1 VAFRQRGNLRLLPAL
16 GLLFLFLALGG
27 CASGPRNPATAQDPA
42 AGSQA
47 RNSAPAAGS
56 QPPAA
61 AGDQAADPN
70 AATAQDPAPA
80 GNPAPAPAPNLAR
93 VEAILAD
100 MTLREQIAQR
110 FITFVPRDRPVDTFR
125 KGLRRGS
132 VGGIIIYPWNYT
144 TISELTALITRL
156 DGMTRRASGD
166 IGLFVSLDQE
176 GGRVR
181 ALRSE
186 EILQLPSA
194 HNLGRHR
201 DPDLIE
207 ALAYANSRELK
218 RLGFNMNL
226 APVLDLYPL
235 ADRTIVG
242 DRSFGPDPDLVA
254 SLGEAYL
261 RGSRRGEV
269 IAVPKHFP
277 GHGVT
282 TVDSHGRLPVSFLTW
297 AQLAGSHALPF
308 RRAVSS
314 GAEALMTA
322 HILFPEIDPD
332 YPVTLSRRFLEEI
345 LRQELGFEGVIITD
359 AIEMGA
365 IAEHYRTK
373 EMLLQ
378 AFSGGID
385 IVLVHQNLNVW
396 DLIETTEAM
405 VRLGLLEEE
414 DIVEGTRRVLLLK
427 SRYGLLPER

>member
-1 VAFRQRGNLRLLPAL
+1 MASKRRDNRRRFVSA
-16 GLLFLFLALGG
+16 LALVLLLALLVLAG
-27 CASGPRNPATAQDPA
+27 CASGPRNPAPAQ
-42 AGSQA
+42 
-47 RNSAPAAGS
+47 
-56 QPPAA
+56 
-61 AGDQAADPN
+61 
-70 AATAQDPAPA
+70 
-80 GNPAPAPAPNLAR
+80 APAPNQAPTGNEAPTGNPATAQNKAPAPSRPPAGDAAPAPYTAAENHARAESLLAG
-93 VEAILAD
+93 

-110 FITFVPRDRPVDTFR
+110 FITFVPRERPVDSFR
-125 KGLRRGS
+125 KGLSRGP

-144 TISELTALITRL
+144 TLEELSATIARL

-201 DPDLIE
+201 DPELVE
-207 ALAYANSRELK
+207 ALAYANSRELR

-235 ADRTIVG
+235 ADRSIIG
-242 DRSFGPDPDLVA
+242 DRSFGPEPDLVA

-282 TVDSHGRLPVSFLTW
+282 IVDSHGRLPVSALSW
-297 AQLAGSHALPF
+297 EQLAESHALPF

-314 GAEALMTA
+314 GAEAVMTA
-322 HILFPEIDPD
+322 HILFPEIDPEF
-332 YPVTLSRRFLEEI
+332 PVTLSERFLRGI
-345 LRQELGFEGVIITD
+345 LREELGFDGVIITD

-365 IAEHYRTK
+365 IARNYRTK
-373 EMLLQ
+373 EMLLR

-385 IVLVHQNLNVW
+385 IVLVHQNLDVW

-405 VRLGLLEEE
+405 VHAGLLEEE

>member
-1 VAFRQRGNLRLLPAL
+1 
-16 GLLFLFLALGG
+16 
-27 CASGPRNPATAQDPA
+27 
-42 AGSQA
+42 
-47 RNSAPAAGS
+47 
-56 QPPAA
+56 
-61 AGDQAADPN
+61 
-70 AATAQDPAPA
+70 
-80 GNPAPAPAPNLAR
+80 
-93 VEAILAD
+93 LAD

-110 FITFVPRDRPVDTFR
+110 FITFVPRERPVDHFR
-125 KGLRRGS
+125 KGLTRGP

-144 TISELTALITRL
+144 TLDELQAAILRL
-156 DGMTRRASGD
+156 DGMTRRVSGD

-194 HNLGRHR
+194 HNVGRHR
-201 DPDLIE
+201 DPELVE

-218 RLGFNMNL
+218 RIGFNMNL

-235 ADRTIVG
+235 ADRTIIG
-242 DRSFGPDPDLVA
+242 DRSFGPEPGMVA

-282 TVDSHGRLPVSFLTW
+282 TVDSHGRLPVSYLTW
-297 AQLAGSHALPF
+297 PQLAGSHALPF

-314 GAEALMTA
+314 GAEAIMTA
-322 HILFPEIDPD
+322 HILFPEIDPEF
-332 YPVTLSRRFLEEI
+332 PVTLSERFLREI
-345 LRQELGFEGVIITD
+345 LREEFGFDGVIITD

-365 IAEHYRTK
+365 ISQNYRTK

-385 IVLVHQNLNVW
+385 IVLLHQNLNVW

-405 VRLGLLEEE
+405 VRIGVLEEE
-414 DIVEGTRRVLLLK
+414 VIVEGTRRVLLLK

>member
-1 VAFRQRGNLRLLPAL
+1 MTSKRRDSRRRFASALAPVLLL
-16 GLLFLFLALGG
+16 VLLMFAG
-27 CASGPRNPATAQDPA
+27 CASGPENPAPDEHPASDQYQPPAQTPDPNPA
-42 AGSQA
+42 APAQA
-47 RNSAPAAGS
+47 RARPPAQAPAA
-56 QPPAA
+56 
-61 AGDQAADPN
+61 
-70 AATAQDPAPA
+70 
-80 GNPAPAPAPNLAR
+80 NLAR

-110 FITFVPRDRPVDTFR
+110 FITFVPRERPVDHFR
-125 KGLRRGS
+125 KGLTRGP

-144 TISELTALITRL
+144 TLDELQAAILRL
-156 DGMTRRASGD
+156 DGMTRRVSGD

-181 ALRSE
+181 ALRSD

-194 HNLGRHR
+194 HNVGRHR
-201 DPDLIE
+201 DPELVE

-218 RLGFNMNL
+218 RIGFNMNL

-235 ADRTIVG
+235 ADRTIIG
-242 DRSFGPDPDLVA
+242 DRSFGPEPGMVA

-282 TVDSHGRLPVSFLTW
+282 TVDSHGRLPVSYLTW
-297 AQLAGSHALPF
+297 PQLAGSHALPF

-314 GAEALMTA
+314 GAEAIMTA
-322 HILFPEIDPD
+322 HILFPEIDPEF
-332 YPVTLSRRFLEEI
+332 PVTLSERFLREI
-345 LRQELGFEGVIITD
+345 LREEFGFDGVIITD

-365 IAEHYRTK
+365 ISQNYRTK

-385 IVLVHQNLNVW
+385 IVLLHQNLNVW

-405 VRLGLLEEE
+405 VRIGVLEEE
-414 DIVEGTRRVLLLK
+414 VIVEGTRRVLLLK